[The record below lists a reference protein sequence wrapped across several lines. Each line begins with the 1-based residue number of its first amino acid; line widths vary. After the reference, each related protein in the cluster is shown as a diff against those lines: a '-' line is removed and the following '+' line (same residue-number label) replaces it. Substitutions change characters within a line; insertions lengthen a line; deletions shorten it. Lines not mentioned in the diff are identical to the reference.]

1 MKWLKVIRL
10 IGEVL
15 VAFAAG
21 FGGSYVNCSM

>member
-10 IGEVL
+10 VGEIL

-21 FGGSYVNCSM
+21 FGGSYVNGGM